1 MASDRDGRTGRMK
14 IILDTNALMVPAEF
28 GVDIFSELARL
39 GFDEWIVPPGVAREL
54 EGIASRGRGKS
65 KGAARV
71 ALALTDRCRMIGATG
86 TAGNVDD
93 SILELAVEMKVAV
106 FTNDAELKGKLRD
119 RGVKVVYLRQRS
131 YLASVP

>member
-1 MASDRDGRTGRMK
+1 MHSRIAESQ

-28 GVDIFSELARL
+28 GVDIFSELANL
-39 GFDEWIVPPGVAREL
+39 GFDEWIVPSGVAREL
-54 EGIASRGRGKS
+54 ESIASRGRGK
-65 KGAARV
+65 GRDAARV
-71 ALALTDRCRMIGATG
+71 ALALMDRCRTIEAEGR

-106 FTNDAELKGKLRD
+106 FTNDAELKGRLRE

-131 YLASVP
+131 YLVAVP